1 MTKKSL
7 FFIILMAAMLS
18 FQTVYADPGIVD
30 LHAGYVDPN
39 EGNDDRQRSPI
50 LVPEVEIEDYT
61 LTFYTPCDGCVL
73 RLLDE
78 NDIVVYSTIIPTSTT
93 ELVLPSYL
101 SGDYEIQIV
110 QGNLYFWGY
119 IIL

>member
-1 MTKKSL
+1 MKKRFL
-7 FFIILMAAMLS
+7 FFVLTLALLPMSNVTVMAIPIN
-18 FQTVYADPGIVD
+18 FNV
-30 LHAGYVDPN
+30 GYENPQN
-39 EGNDDRQRSPI
+39 PLDDDKRSLT
-50 LVPEVEIEDYT
+50 LVPEVGIEDYT